1 MADNDSDEVPIS
13 ANDTKINPNEFDVAV
28 SAMLI
33 GLGGEKYL
41 DVFRT
46 NNIGQSTLIELSD
59 EDLIKFGIDDQDIR
73 TKILEE
79 VKNLPLYQELQV
91 CETRPC
97 LGPIE
102 IVDML
107 EESSQHLYRIYLS
120 MLANTLTLK
129 KADNLPDCLLHKE
142 KHASDIALATLSE
155 MTTILNSMDIALH
168 AEFKT
173 LRKES
178 NKTNK
183 KKLAVGTVGSIA
195 IAVLAVLF
203 FRSIKQLK
211 Q

>member
-1 MADNDSDEVPIS
+1 MADTNSDEVSIS

-41 DVFRT
+41 DIFRT
-46 NNIGQSTLIELSD
+46 NNIGQSTLIELTD
-59 EDLIKFGIDDQDIR
+59 EDLIKFGVDDQDIR

-79 VKNLPLYQELQV
+79 VKNLPLYQELEV
-91 CETRPC
+91 CETQPS

-129 KADNLPDCLLHKE
+129 KADNLSDCLLHKE

-155 MTTILNSMDIALH
+155 ITTILNSMDIALH
-168 AEFKT
+168 TEFKS

-178 NKTNK
+178 NKSNK
-183 KKLAVGTVGSIA
+183 KKLAVGTVGSIT

-203 FRSIKQLK
+203 LDL
-211 Q
+211 